1 MKKILIIG
9 ALSLLMIFSACT
21 QYVWI
26 PVDPDIIN
34 GGGSGSGSERLT
46 AEEFALKLDLAGLVE
61 DVANGTPT
69 TTSFTGMKVTTASPA
84 TASMAFVTKAVGA
97 GKLYLDFTGEGYST
111 GNGLRIMDGLIEL
124 TFDISDANALSA
136 FHLKVLEELV
146 TLYGTDDEPYTVGVT
161 AENEV
166 ISGKIQGTMTD
177 TDDSVSFS
185 SVTNITVSLG
195 SSLVVDGETV
205 QAGGVTGNGTSES
218 SPFVFTTADQLF
230 AFAADYNAGD
240 FTAPVYVELGSDIN
254 IGNTEWTPI
263 GASVRSGA
271 GLTDD
276 STPFIGVFDG
286 NEYTISGMS
295 IGNGNT
301 TENAGLGFFSAISGE
316 GTVIKNI
323 LIQGTVNNEAN
334 GSAGILVG
342 IIEKEASVENCT
354 VLSGSSIT
362 AKEAGGIAGRMLKS
376 GSIVGSE
383 NNATVIAVS
392 GKAGGIVNSAYYD
405 QNATD
410 AKDFSYMTF
419 KIEGCTNNG
428 AVKGGNSGFIGG
440 IAGLAGGAVQIIN
453 CTNSETG
460 TVVGVGPGVGGIA
473 GQLVHGAS
481 LDGCYNHAAIS
492 NTGSATGGLV
502 GWIRYHDDANYN
514 DNLVCTIN
522 NSHNDGN
529 VSGTA
534 YAVGGAVGMVYWA
547 ADISESS
554 SAGTISSDANNMVG
568 GFCGGVQYLASGD
581 KEDTTDGPTTTTP
594 DANYSENRKNGIT
607 FTDCHSDN
615 AVVDLAFASS
625 TVGKFIG
632 HNVDCLITDH
642 TDVVTT
648 ITNCT
653 PTGEGSG
660 IKAVTQG

>member
-1 MKKILIIG
+1 MTVDTGTIT
-9 ALSLLMIFSACT
+9 FST
-21 QYVWI
+21 
-26 PVDPDIIN
+26 
-34 GGGSGSGSERLT
+34 
-46 AEEFALKLDLAGLVE
+46 
-61 DVANGTPT
+61 
-69 TTSFTGMKVTTASPA
+69 
-84 TASMAFVTKAVGA
+84 
-97 GKLYLDFTGEGYST
+97 
-111 GNGLRIMDGLIEL
+111 
-124 TFDISDANALSA
+124 
-136 FHLKVLEELV
+136 
-146 TLYGTDDEPYTVGVT
+146 
-161 AENEV
+161 
-166 ISGKIQGTMTD
+166 
-177 TDDSVSFS
+177 
-185 SVTNITVSLG
+185 VTNVTVDMG

-205 QAGGVTGNGTSES
+205 QATGVSGDGTSAS
-218 SPFVFTTADQLF
+218 TPFVLTTADQLF

-254 IGNTEWTPI
+254 IGNAEWTPI

-271 GLTDD
+271 GLTAD

-286 NEYTISGMS
+286 NEYTISCMS

-301 TENAGLGFFSAISGE
+301 TENASLGFFSAISGE

-410 AKDFSYMTF
+410 AKD
-419 KIEGCTNNG
+419 

-502 GWIRYHDDANYN
+502 GWIRYYDNANYN

-554 SAGTISSDANNMVG
+554 SAGNISSDANNMVG

-594 DANYSENRKNGIT
+594 DANYSENRKNGVT

-615 AVVDLAFASS
+615 AVVDLTVASS